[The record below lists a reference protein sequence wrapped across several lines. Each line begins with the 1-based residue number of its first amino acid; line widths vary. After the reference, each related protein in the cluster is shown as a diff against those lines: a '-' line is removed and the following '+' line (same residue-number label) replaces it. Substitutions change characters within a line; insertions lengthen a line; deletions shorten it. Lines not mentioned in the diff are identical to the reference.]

1 LSEDEEDRIRDQID
15 DAEDIIRRELDE
27 HEARQKGDGEEERER
42 HVSRNVDAERDAGA
56 TPTGKDQN
64 AHAPTL
70 PTPANGATNDSE
82 PSPKD
87 PEQREDHAE
96 SLANNEA
103 VSGERPAEPDHL
115 NKSTSHEVSTGEANK
130 EIMDDNG
137 EDEMVE
143 AAEDTVIY

>member
-1 LSEDEEDRIRDQID
+1 M
-15 DAEDIIRRELDE
+15 
-27 HEARQKGDGEEERER
+27 
-42 HVSRNVDAERDAGA
+42 DAERDAGA

-64 AHAPTL
+64 AHAPAL

-87 PEQREDHAE
+87 PEQRGDHAE
-96 SLANNEA
+96 SFAKNEA

-115 NKSTSHEVSTGEANK
+115 DKSTSHEVSADEASR
-130 EIMDDNG
+130 ELLDDNG

-143 AAEDTVIY
+143 TAEDTVIY